1 MILTVNVPDAGSND
15 EPLKLKHLTLTVSA
29 ALTHATNDASDSML
43 PLGMPK
49 LTTSPKA
56 APVQLIVSVSL
67 LCGPIEPKLSVA
79 DADSILLEIM
89 YPFVSTL
96 AIS

>member
-15 EPLKLKHLTLTVSA
+15 GPLKLKHLTLTVSA
-29 ALTHATNDASDSML
+29 ALTHAMNEASDSML

-49 LTTSPKA
+49 LTTSPNT

-67 LCGPIEPKLSVA
+67 PCAPIEPKSSVA
-79 DADSILLEIM
+79 DAVSILLEIM
-89 YPFVSTL
+89 
-96 AIS
+96 